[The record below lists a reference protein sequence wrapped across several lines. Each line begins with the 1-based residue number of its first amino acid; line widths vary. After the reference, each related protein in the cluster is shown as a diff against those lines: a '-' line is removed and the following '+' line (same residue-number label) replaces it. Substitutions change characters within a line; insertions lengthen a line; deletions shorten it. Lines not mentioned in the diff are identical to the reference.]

1 MLLETAVAATSFALF
16 LVLVPGAFLLAA
28 LMRRQWLL
36 PQEFAG
42 NFVLAAALGSVWS
55 ALVFLVLYWLHA
67 FGIPRGGIL
76 GHVAL
81 DLALIVA
88 ISLALRPRGELRAIL
103 ASFRSPAFSVL
114 LGCGLLLGGWAIHRF
129 PHVFD
134 SGQLLW
140 TQHVLWEQ
148 GGLRD
153 ALLSMPGA
161 GYYEVGRLESMF
173 GFSGLIAPLGSL
185 YPDQP
190 LVGLAAGL
198 KPFLVVLLLCTCRY
212 FVEMLDLPKKNL
224 CTALLAVAM
233 LGSQFGSYGVLQLG
247 KDSIY
252 GMIFGAAFLVVLGQ
266 SDRQTRSV
274 EAAVLFCAASVTG
287 VIAVPYMMVALGLWL
302 IFAADSAQARAV
314 MRPLLAINV
323 LTLPLVVSAML
334 HKPFW
339 PLALAYLAGSSFI
352 LFILTPRFA
361 DRYGTW
367 NGWTSKIV
375 PGLPL
380 IFFALSAALLPA
392 TADMPV
398 WANAD
403 GSIVTE
409 RRAPLDGQ
417 TGMLALFF
425 DAGTTQKI
433 TVAVALMALT
443 LAAGQRTSRAF
454 SAVAAMPFATLA
466 IVLTHLKLGLGVLT
480 VFNQWD
486 LIKDV
491 PLWLSGAFLSV
502 VAVEAVARILPSV
515 RAGRHFDGIAA
526 AALAVLVV
534 GAIPKSE
541 LKTLFT
547 PGLHSGIFAAADP
560 DLMAVGEIIWKHLPN
575 RTVLTGKEVLPAH
588 FYSLQMYGGRPSQY
602 NGTTLD
608 GDLTSLSKVGFAVP
622 RGEILPILAYAAKT
636 SASLSYLAPLAD
648 GSQAFLIMEFDGKG
662 RRSLPDLP
670 EFQGKVAAIRSGV
683 FDREEVAGASFH
695 WTQNTVVVDVPISE
709 KVACVR
715 FQASAATVDER
726 PKVVSVKGDVARL
739 QNFDLRG
746 STLTG
751 RQDIR
756 ITAQSDE
763 HLAHLQLDAAMPETQ
778 FPNDGR
784 KISWAIFTPIQVEQ
798 GKACSD

>member
-1 MLLETAVAATSFALF
+1 MLFETAVAATLFAFF
-16 LVLVPGAFLLAA
+16 LVLTPGAFLLAA
-28 LMRRQWLL
+28 LTRRQWLP
-36 PQEFAG
+36 PQEFSG

-55 ALVFLVLYWLHA
+55 ALVFLALYRLHA
-67 FGIPRGGIL
+67 FSLPRGGML
-76 GHVAL
+76 GHAAL
-81 DLALIVA
+81 NLALIAA
-88 ISLALRPRGELRAIL
+88 ISLTLRPLGELRAIL
-103 ASFRSPAFSVL
+103 ASFRSLAFLAL
-114 LGCGLLLGGWAIHRF
+114 LGCGLSLGGWALHRF

-161 GYYEVGRLESMF
+161 GYYEVDRLESMF

-190 LVGLAAGL
+190 LVTLAAGL
-198 KPFLVVLLLCTCRY
+198 KPFLVLLLLCTCRY
-212 FVEMLDLPKKNL
+212 IVEMLDLPKKGL

-233 LGSQFGSYGVLQLG
+233 LGSQFGSYGVLKLG

-252 GMIFGAAFLVVLGQ
+252 GMVFCAAFLVALGR
-266 SDRQTRSV
+266 SDRQTRGV
-274 EAAVLFCAASVTG
+274 EAAILFCAASVTG
-287 VIAVPYMMVALGLWL
+287 VIAVPYMMVALALWL
-302 IFAADSAQARAV
+302 VFAADLAQARVV
-314 MRPLLAINV
+314 MRPLLAVNA
-323 LTLPLVVSAML
+323 LTLPLVISAML

-339 PLALAYLAGSSFI
+339 PLALAYLAGGAFLI
-352 LFILTPRFA
+352 FLLNPRFA
-361 DRYGTW
+361 DRYSAW
-367 NGWTSKIV
+367 QGWAGKIV
-375 PGLPL
+375 PVLPL
-380 IFFALSAALLPA
+380 LFFALSAALLPA

-433 TVAVALMALT
+433 TVAVALMALAF
-443 LAAGQRTSRAF
+443 AAGRRTSRAF
-454 SAVAAMPFATLA
+454 SAVAAMPFATIA

-491 PLWLSGAFLSV
+491 PLWLGGAFLSV
-502 VAVEAVARILPSV
+502 VAVEAVGRTLPT
-515 RAGRHFDGIAA
+515 AGAGWRFDRIAA
-526 AALAVLVV
+526 VALAVLVA

-541 LKTLFT
+541 LKKLFT
-547 PGLHSGIFAAADP
+547 PGLDSGVFAPADP
-560 DLMAVGEIIWKHLPN
+560 DLMATGEIIWKHLPN
-575 RTVLTGKEVLPAH
+575 RTVLAAKDVLPAY

-602 NGTTLD
+602 NASTLD
-608 GDLTSLSKVGFAVP
+608 GDLSKLGKIGLAVP
-622 RGEILPILAYAAKT
+622 REEIFFIASYALEK
-636 SASLSYLAPLAD
+636 SASLTYMAPLA
-648 GSQAFLIMEFDGKG
+648 GGTQAFLFMEFDGKG
-662 RRSLPDLP
+662 RMSLPDMP
-670 EFQGKVAAIRSGV
+670 ELQSQVATIRSGV
-683 FDREEVAGASFH
+683 YDQENVAGASFH
-695 WTQNTVVVDVPISE
+695 WTQNAVALDVPITE
-709 KVACVR
+709 TVACVR

-726 PKVVSVKGDVARL
+726 PKIVSVKGDVARL
-739 QNFDLRG
+739 QNFDLKG

-756 ITAQSDE
+756 ITAQSDQ
-763 HLAHLQLDAAMPETQ
+763 HLARLQLDAAMPDTQ

-784 KISWAIFTPIQVEQ
+784 RISWAIFTPIQVDQ